1 VVESFIILALAAAL
15 SAVVVWWAVN
25 QPRTP
30 STGRENPPTARSA
43 GSRDEPNA
51 QPIPVTAPIP
61 QQVASPS
68 DELASDGFV
77 MLPDEGPSV
86 PDDRPSPAL
95 SIVRLVLTIT
105 FFAALAVAVL
115 TVLGILVKTQLER
128 YFTGL

>member
-1 VVESFIILALAAAL
+1 VVESFVILAVAAAL

-25 QPRTP
+25 QPWTA
-30 STGRENPPTARSA
+30 STGRENAPGAKSA
-43 GSRDEPNA
+43 GPGEESSA

-61 QQVASPS
+61 QQVDSPS

-77 MLPDEGPSV
+77 MLPTEGASV

-105 FFAALAVAVL
+105 FFAALAVAAL

-128 YFTGL
+128 YFIGL

>member
-1 VVESFIILALAAAL
+1 VVESFVILAVAAAL

-30 STGRENPPTARSA
+30 STGREKPPKEEPA
-43 GSRDEPNA
+43 GPKEEPSA

-77 MLPDEGPSV
+77 MLPTEGASV

-128 YFTGL
+128 YFTGV

>member
-1 VVESFIILALAAAL
+1 VVESFVILAVAAAL

-25 QPRTP
+25 RPRT
-30 STGRENPPTARSA
+30 SAGREKPAEAKSA
-43 GSRDEPNA
+43 GPGEEASA

-77 MLPDEGPSV
+77 MLPTEGASV

-128 YFTGL
+128 YFTGV